1 MATTIQRLMTYREET
16 DVKDG
21 EIDKET
27 VGLIWEYYR
36 QKQALSFQQIASLV
50 GVDLEVVEAVIENGT
65 KNKTRLPTEE
75 QIRERCR
82 EIQREWTREER
93 RQRQVVK
100 PVHWVP
106 AMLHDPRLDGV
117 ID

>member
-1 MATTIQRLMTYREET
+1 MATTIQRLMDWREAT
-16 DVKDG
+16 AMDA
-21 EIDKET
+21 IDPDT
-27 VGLIWEYYR
+27 AGLIWDYYDE
-36 QKQALSFQQIASLV
+36 QTAIPVIASLV
-50 GVDLEVVEAVIENGT
+50 GVDIEVVEMVIENG
-65 KNKTRLPTEE
+65 RGGEHYIPTEE
-75 QIRERCR
+75 EIRERCL

-106 AMLHDPRLDGV
+106 MLLHDPRLDGV